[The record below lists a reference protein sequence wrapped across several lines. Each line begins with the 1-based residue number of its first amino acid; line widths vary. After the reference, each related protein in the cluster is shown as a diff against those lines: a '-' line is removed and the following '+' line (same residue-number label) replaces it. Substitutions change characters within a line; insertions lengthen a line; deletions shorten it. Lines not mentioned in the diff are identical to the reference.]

1 MSIMPNNLWQFLMT
15 FDAGERFPLAVVI
28 IVFGTMLLIAIVAIV
43 AGTIRSIH
51 RHRLDDALKRELV
64 ERGMDAEEIERI
76 VGAKRGGSV
85 SVRVNQQLGGKR

>member
-85 SVRVNQQLGGKR
+85 NVRVNQQLGGKR